1 MTYLELVRRL
11 AVEVGASDII
21 QTLQT
26 AEGEIRRLKQWID
39 EAWLELQLISDT
51 WRWRLAEFDVLVPAE
66 SAVVPLTAYTDFYR
80 PHKGSVVGGV
90 STFSPLGYVEF
101 DRWFELTRVT
111 QSAPGIPRYYT
122 YTTNGTLE
130 LWPIPAIEYRVRGLY
145 VRKPQVLANDFD
157 VPLLPEEFHPI
168 LVYKAMM
175 LYAEYESAP
184 EIHQAGMMGYN
195 RLRALLANIEEPS
208 ELIMEPLA

>member
-51 WRWRLAEFDVLVPAE
+51 WRWRLAEFDVLVPAG
-66 SAVVPLTAYTDFYR
+66 SDVVPLTAYTDFYR

-90 STFSPLGYVEF
+90 STFSSLAYVDF
-101 DRWFELTRVT
+101 DRWFGLARVE
-111 QSAPGIPRYYT
+111 SSVPGLPRYYT

-130 LWPIPAIEYRVRGLY
+130 LWPVPASDYRVRGLY
-145 VRKPQVLANDFD
+145 VRKPQVLVNDFD
-157 VPLLPEEFHPI
+157 VPLLPGEFHPI
-168 LVYKAMM
+168 IVYKAMM
-175 LYAEYESAP
+175 LYAGYESAP
-184 EIHQAGMMGYN
+184 EIHQSGTMGYN

-208 ELIMEPLA
+208 ELAMEPLA